1 MTAVS
6 ENGQKHDKGAFGDD
20 FTSPFVPIGVTARYP
35 PPKNN
40 IGGDKSQS
48 WLKRA
53 MPIVLAHKGIFISSL
68 VISFIGLIFQVQIP
82 NEVGQAID
90 DGLKKGGTPLSQ
102 FVIILVVLGL
112 LRFVCN
118 YFSRLLLLRT
128 AYRIEY
134 DLRNIVYE
142 HLSRMSFSFYDRVQ
156 SGQLISRAN
165 SDIRAVQMYLSQA
178 PFILVQCS
186 VVLLAFVEMLSIN
199 VPLAFVALSTMPFV
213 FIAGLKMRRRCSRCP
228 GSSRRGSPTSRPS
241 STRTSRACAS

>member
-1 MTAVS
+1 MTTVS
-6 ENGQKHDKGAFGDD
+6 TNGQQHDQGAFGDD
-20 FTSPFVPIGVTARYP
+20 FTSPFVPIGVTAALPTAEEQHRRRP
-35 PPKNN
+35 EAVVVEAR
-40 IGGDKSQS
+40 DAD
-48 WLKRA
+48 RA
-53 MPIVLAHKGIFISSL
+53 RAQGIFISSL

-165 SDIRAVQMYLSQA
+165 SDIRCRADVPVAGAVHPRAVQ
-178 PFILVQCS
+178 
-186 VVLLAFVEMLSIN
+186 
-199 VPLAFVALSTMPFV
+199 
-213 FIAGLKMRRRCSRCP
+213 RRR
-228 GSSRRGSPTSRPS
+228 SSRSRRCCRSTFRSRSWRCRRCRSCSSP
-241 STRTSRACAS
+241 A